1 MQQNLAVRTDSQ
13 TLSTRIVKRVE
24 LRAGSLLVALEREAQ
39 RRLKPLLGKLPF
51 VSRREIRRLSV
62 RIDRLERRLRSHRDP
77 SVSRTLLSLSAPKD
91 RYVDVLLADQAF
103 TAEVEQTLKQNLTAD
118 EELTLRMRF
127 GLGDG
132 LRGASPARA
141 IVRSIERRAL
151 IKLWQ
156 SGYKAGG

>member
-51 VSRREIRRLSV
+51 VSRREIRRLSL
-62 RIDRLERRLRSHRDP
+62 RIDRLERRLQSHRDP

-91 RYVDVLLADQAF
+91 RHVVVLLAAQPFA
-103 TAEVEQTLKQNLTAD
+103 AEVEQTLMQTLTAD
-118 EELTLRMRF
+118 EELTLRTRF
-127 GLGDG
+127 GLGGG
-132 LRGASPARA
+132 LREASPTRVN
-141 IVRSIERRAL
+141 VRRIERRAL

-156 SGYKAGG
+156 SGYKTES